1 MRKVKGIVYHKNLND
16 FILTNQSVQPQKNES
31 IYVNISTVFIQGVQ
45 NKIGFNW
52 LHRKE
57 SHTGLEH
64 HESV

>member
-45 NKIGFNW
+45 NKIGFN
-52 LHRKE
+52 
-57 SHTGLEH
+57 
-64 HESV
+64 